1 MLNNQIKKIR
11 ALIDGDIKKYEEQ
24 YYINLNSPIKLIN
37 TIIKYFSKRKG
48 KQIRPLLTLLS
59 ARICGDPSTSTY
71 DSAALIEIL
80 HIATLIHDDIV
91 DGSPLRRGI
100 PTINRIWKNKIS
112 LLIGDYMFSQVLQSI
127 IAINNNEALKI
138 LSKTSKRLTQGE
150 ILQIEKS
157 ISKNMNEEIYFKM
170 ISDKT
175 ASLISASCKLGALS
189 VTDDRNKI
197 NKLGD
202 FGEKLGI
209 AFQIKDDL
217 FDILGNIDG
226 LGKPTGYDI
235 KKNMLT
241 LPLIHIL
248 EKMNNY
254 EKNNFKIKLKFGNQ
268 KENVKIIES
277 LGGIEYAKRYID
289 NISNQAINLLDIFP
303 SSDYKNALISLID
316 FNINRKN

>member
-1 MLNNQIKKIR
+1 MGGSKKV
-11 ALIDGDIKKYEEQ
+11 AQ
-24 YYINLNSPIKLIN
+24 PIK
-37 TIIKYFSKRKG
+37 TIV
-48 KQIRPLLTLLS
+48 
-59 ARICGDPSTSTY
+59 
-71 DSAALIEIL
+71 E
-80 HIATLIHDDIV
+80 
-91 DGSPLRRGI
+91 
-100 PTINRIWKNKIS
+100 
-112 LLIGDYMFSQVLQSI
+112 SI

-150 ILQIEKS
+150 ILQIEKT
-157 ISKNMNEEIYFKM
+157 ISKNMNEKIYFKM

-175 ASLISASCKLGALS
+175 ASLISASCTLGALS

-241 LPLIHIL
+241 LPFIHL
-248 EKMNNY
+248 
-254 EKNNFKIKLKFGNQ
+254 
-268 KENVKIIES
+268 
-277 LGGIEYAKRYID
+277 
-289 NISNQAINLLDIFP
+289 INLHSAYSPI
-303 SSDYKNALISLID
+303 
-316 FNINRKN
+316 